1 MVSDKFMVNSDAGR
15 MAAARYAADNYAWHA
30 GLDRHDT
37 LRLNLLV
44 EETLGMVKAMVDD
57 FYGQLWFSGDDSA
70 CEIHLEATANMD
82 SGRKQELLSVSSS
95 GRNASA
101 KGFMGMLGDVIS
113 GALHNIGR
121 AVDTA
126 YGEILG
132 GPQVVAGA
140 VQQRPHGLR
149 LLRRVDGQR
158 RLAGIELQGILHG
171 QHVRHVVV
179 VQMAEHHRVQ
189 ILRRAF
195 VHQAVQHTG
204 ATIDQYAG
212 ITAVAGQQIAGTG
225 AARGRIGAVVAKYF
239 ENHMRTSFVNG
250 R

>member
-15 MAAARYAADNYAWHA
+15 MAAAQFAADNYAWHA
-30 GLDRHDT
+30 SLDKRDK

-126 YGEILG
+126 YGESAMSGNIIAPAGVGNPNLYDLTPVWTLNQYRSNVEKG
-132 GPQVVAGA
+132 RIESDVLEQAKQDLEKSIVANLADDIVVG
-140 VQQRPHGLR
+140 VKGDR
-149 LLRRVDGQR
+149 
-158 RLAGIELQGILHG
+158 IELVITK
-171 QHVRHVVV
+171 RFK
-179 VQMAEHHRVQ
+179 R
-189 ILRRAF
+189 
-195 VHQAVQHTG
+195 
-204 ATIDQYAG
+204 DQ
-212 ITAVAGQQIAGTG
+212 
-225 AARGRIGAVVAKYF
+225 K
-239 ENHMRTSFVNG
+239 
-250 R
+250 